1 MLTQAELKHILDY
14 NHDTG
19 IFTWKNPHKQGRAKP
34 GKPAGTIKLC
44 GPVGSKRPYHYIHFG
59 RKWYRSHRLAWLYMT
74 GSWPEKEIDHINNN
88 THDNRFVNLR
98 EADHQQNGYNKKLQ
112 ANNTSG
118 VKGVYW
124 DKSRCKWMAR
134 LNINGRM
141 VNLGR
146 FANIEDA
153 IKKIMEEREKHHGE
167 FCNHG

>member
-1 MLTQAELKHILDY
+1 
-14 NHDTG
+14 
-19 IFTWKNPHKQGRAKP
+19 
-34 GKPAGTIKLC
+34 
-44 GPVGSKRPYHYIHFG
+44 
-59 RKWYRSHRLAWLYMT
+59 MT

-88 THDNRFVNLR
+88 TLDNRFVNLR

-153 IKKIMEEREKHHGE
+153 VKKIMEEREKHHGE
-167 FCNHG
+167 FFNHG